1 MSGSLSKSIGLS
13 TSFVKIVEQ
22 ECPSSMVTGG
32 GGEGKQGIAVAILGS
47 EDHYCE
53 RSRASSLRRTLSA
66 DMSSKTWLAQNGL
79 LISPMKKI
87 ASSKELV
94 SIPSRRL
101 DSFSSSED
109 DDDDDDDYEK
119 NSSTKAEQAGGGK
132 GEYDIWSLII
142 SQKAKEESKSAASTP
157 YVHPLVKSRASSLS
171 ENSLK
176 ICTESLGCETGSDGF
191 SLTGD
196 SSSSDI
202 EITQEEEKEK
212 TQLKEAVEQTTPTV
226 VTRNKSVTPTR
237 SFPPPLTSLSGDGAS
252 KVRMQTRRDN
262 GRLVVEAVSVPS
274 QKNYFAAQR
283 QDGRLVLTFDVSAD
297 DLDEKEVKTEEEDV
311 ELMKEDGEFEEQFG
325 NCSEDDE
332 DNKEDEDEDED
343 EHGYDDNEED
353 DEIVYGVT
361 EESSKLGSPRV
372 INVHRLALMMNKP
385 IGLAN
390 MNLSTTTP
398 WSKKLNED
406 YADEDQKIIAAQ
418 TTLAQSLPPRPRPA
432 VGRLIASPPATL
444 AKGAAAAT
452 ASFNAYEYFWRRSN
466 PTATT
471 TTTLKMNNCVYNN
484 KIMNNHHRLEPQM
497 LVLRGNKGEYM
508 VSTLK
513 GCKEPR
519 RTLFWEPYCIATS
532 S

>member
-1 MSGSLSKSIGLS
+1 M
-13 TSFVKIVEQ
+13 KIVEQ

-87 ASSKELV
+87 ASSKEL
-94 SIPSRRL
+94 
-101 DSFSSSED
+101 
-109 DDDDDDDYEK
+109 

-311 ELMKEDGEFEEQFG
+311 ELMKEDGEFEEQ
-325 NCSEDDE
+325 
-332 DNKEDEDEDED
+332 
-343 EHGYDDNEED
+343 
-353 DEIVYGVT
+353 
-361 EESSKLGSPRV
+361 
-372 INVHRLALMMNKP
+372 LALMMNKP

-484 KIMNNHHRLEPQM
+484 KVMNNHHRLEPQM